1 MQRVGLAA
9 FTLPFTLPFALALTL
24 AASGCAHRR
33 AIPDDDAAIPDDA
46 LVLEV
51 DNHNWS
57 DVLIWIQHDGQRS
70 RFITVNAAKSTTE
83 PIPAYMVSS
92 DGTLSLIAHRIGGG
106 NDYYYSPKVS
116 VRTGYTVRFTLEDN
130 LQRSSVGV
138 W

>member
-9 FTLPFTLPFALALTL
+9 FTLPFAVAFTL

-33 AIPDDDAAIPDDA
+33 AIPADDAAIPDDA

-51 DNHNWS
+51 DNRNWS

-70 RFITVNAAKSTTE
+70 RFLMVNAAHSMTQ
-83 PIPAYMVSS
+83 PIPKYFVSA
-92 DGTLSLIAHRIGGG
+92 DGTLSLVAHRIGGG
-106 NDYYYSPKVS
+106 DDYYVSPKVS
-116 VRTGYTVRFTLEDN
+116 VRTGYTVRFTLEDD

>member
-1 MQRVGLAA
+1 MYRVGLAA
-9 FTLPFTLPFALALTL
+9 FTL
-24 AASGCAHRR
+24 AAAVGCASHSRGVP
-33 AIPDDDAAIPDDA
+33 AAEPSIPDDV

-57 DVLIWIQHDGQRS
+57 DVLIWIQHDGRRS
-70 RFITVNAAKSTTE
+70 RFITVNAARTATE
-83 PIPAYMVSS
+83 PIPATMVSS

-106 NDYYYSPKVS
+106 NDYYYSPRIS

>member
-1 MQRVGLAA
+1 MVRVGLAA
-9 FTLPFTLPFALALTL
+9 FML
-24 AASGCAHRR
+24 AAGTLSAGCAHSH
-33 AIPDDDAAIPDDA
+33 AVPADDAPTPDDA

-70 RFITVNAAKSTTE
+70 RFITVNAARSATE
-83 PIPAYMVSS
+83 PIPRYMVSS

-106 NDYYYSPKVS
+106 NDYYYSPKIS